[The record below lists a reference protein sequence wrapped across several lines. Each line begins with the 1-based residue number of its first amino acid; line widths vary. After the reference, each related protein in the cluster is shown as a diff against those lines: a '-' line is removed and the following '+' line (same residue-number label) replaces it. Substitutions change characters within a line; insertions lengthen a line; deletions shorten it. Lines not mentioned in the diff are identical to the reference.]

1 MERYPHINPKFRHCL
16 SLSDEERITF
26 IRESRWIGYSQARE
40 ILQLLEEM
48 LNYPKKPRMPNILLV
63 GESNNGKT
71 TLIHHFYKKHGET
84 YEDEDLNLVK
94 PILMIES
101 PATASEKALY
111 MAILNELMA
120 VYRDT
125 ASVETLYTQTLH
137 LMRTFGVKM
146 LIIDEFHSMFSGT
159 ARKQRDMMNTLKRL
173 CNELQI
179 PIIGVGTENAVNIL
193 HTDKQFASRF
203 EVCELPAW
211 EFNEDFLRLMMS
223 FESVLP
229 LAMQPVIGL
238 MQGFNHFPI
247 QEDIDAYL
255 RKKPGQRAALTGF
268 ISYLRREYA
277 LDLHINKVTK
287 KDQQRMKVAKRNAL
301 EKKVIAYIMR
311 CYKDPDAFR
320 LHDWLRLAL
329 PYFHWREIRSEY
341 TVIERPDGYMVSQ
354 SGEEMFVPKLTG
366 EFSFMKKVMAEID

>member
-71 TLIHHFYKKHGET
+71 TLIHHFYKKHGEA

-101 PATASEKALY
+101 PAIASEKALY
-111 MAILNELMA
+111 MAILNELTA
-120 VYRDT
+120 VYQDT

-173 CNELQI
+173 SNELQI

-203 EVCELPAW
+203 EVWELPAW

-229 LAMQPVIGL
+229 LKEASNLASPDMARVIFYKSKGNLGNVSRLLERCAVEAIRTKTEKINLKAIEKQQNFMSTIKGL
-238 MQGFNHFPI
+238 
-247 QEDIDAYL
+247 
-255 RKKPGQRAALTGF
+255 
-268 ISYLRREYA
+268 
-277 LDLHINKVTK
+277 V
-287 KDQQRMKVAKRNAL
+287 
-301 EKKVIAYIMR
+301 
-311 CYKDPDAFR
+311 
-320 LHDWLRLAL
+320 
-329 PYFHWREIRSEY
+329 
-341 TVIERPDGYMVSQ
+341 
-354 SGEEMFVPKLTG
+354 
-366 EFSFMKKVMAEID
+366 